1 MKTKVCILFGG
12 KSLEHEV
19 SILSTKNL
27 LPFFNRDKYEIL
39 LVGIDR
45 KGFWHVSDETCKLDD
60 PKPFYEVF
68 KIIVDFKTEVV
79 FPILHGLNG
88 EDGTIQGLLEVA
100 NLPYVGPSV
109 LSAAIGLDKDVMKR
123 LAREAGL
130 PVGDFVSCKQLPD
143 FEDVKQK
150 LDLPIYIK
158 PANMGSTLGISV
170 AYSESEFVKGFAQAK
185 KYDPKVILERKIT
198 GREFECSVMG
208 LEKPVA
214 SLPCEI
220 VPKTE
225 NYCYEGKYFDR
236 TLTEYIYPA
245 QIDVELMQAIQ
256 QLALK
261 AYEVFCSEIMA
272 RVDFFYTDEGELLFN
287 EINMIPG
294 FTYMS
299 MFHRMWEVSNV
310 PTDELVD
317 RLIDC
322 AFQRHAAK
330 SHLQHKIVQE
340 AMV

>member
-1 MKTKVCILFGG
+1 MKTKVCIIFGG
-12 KSLEHEV
+12 KSLEHEI

-27 LPFFNRDKYEIL
+27 LSFFNRDKYEIL

-45 KGFWHVSDETCKLDD
+45 KGQWHVSDETCRLDN
-60 PKPFYEVF
+60 PKQFYEVF
-68 KIIVDFKTEVV
+68 EEITLFKTEVV

-123 LAREAGL
+123 LAVQGGL
-130 PVGDFVSCKQLPD
+130 PVGDFLCEKELPD
-143 FEDVKQK
+143 FDEVKEK
-150 LDLPIYIK
+150 LGLPIYIK

-170 AYSESEFVKGFAQAK
+170 AYGESEFVKGFAQAK

-198 GREFECSVMG
+198 GREFECSILG
-208 LEKPVA
+208 LDRPVA
-214 SLPCEI
+214 SYPCEI
-220 VPKTE
+220 MPKTE
-225 NYCYEGKYFDR
+225 YYSYEGKYFDR
-236 TLTEYIYPA
+236 SLTEYIYPA
-245 QIDVELMQAIQ
+245 RIEQELIEEIQ
-256 QLALK
+256 NLSLK
-261 AYEVFCSEIMA
+261 AFGVFCGEIMA
-272 RVDFFYTDEGELLFN
+272 RVDFFYTKEEGLLFN

-294 FTYMS
+294 FTNMS

-330 SHLQHKIVQE
+330 SYLLHKAEQE
-340 AMV
+340 IMV